1 MSRLDTRTIRPALA
15 TLLGLATLGAA
26 ACEGAPSPLDSVEPE
41 VLHRHAS
48 PVHAS
53 ANQDLA
59 ALRRATAH
67 LHRFENAAPGGWD
80 VQVTDCMEHPTDG
93 GMGYHFGNFEYYLDG
108 EANPLEPEI
117 LLYEPA
123 KSGILRL
130 VAVEYA
136 VPFFTWAGDP
146 DVDDPPQLFG
156 RDMKRVDAMGEW
168 QLHVW
173 IWKHNPSGLFE
184 DWNPRVNCDDAD

>member
-1 MSRLDTRTIRPALA
+1 MSRLDPRTVQPALM
-15 TLLGLATLGAA
+15 TLLALGTLGMA
-26 ACEGAPSPLDSVEPE
+26 ACGDAPSPLDTVEPE
-41 VLHRHAS
+41 VLYGHAG
-48 PVHAS
+48 PVAAP

-59 ALRRATAH
+59 DLRRATAH

-80 VQVTDCMEHPTDG
+80 VQVTGCMEHPTEG

-108 EANPLEPEI
+108 EADPAEPEV

-123 KSGILRL
+123 PNGKLRL

-136 VPFFTWAGDP
+136 VPFFAWAGDP

-156 RDMKRVDAMGEW
+156 RDMKRVDAQDEW

-173 IWKHNPSGLFE
+173 IWKHNPSGIFE
-184 DWNPRVNCDDAD
+184 DWNPDVSCDHAD